1 MYITIDDI
9 SKEINLQKPIDN
21 SNSDRKIG
29 FVRAYFVYTFHN
41 VEENEK
47 IYLTNGK
54 MINIK
59 KRAIFYK
66 RYHRCFY
73 Q

>member
-9 SKEINLQKPIDN
+9 SKEINLQKPTDN

-29 FVRAYFVYTFHN
+29 FVRTYFVYTFYN

-47 IYLTNGK
+47 ILFN
-54 MINIK
+54 
-59 KRAIFYK
+59 
-66 RYHRCFY
+66 
-73 Q
+73 